1 MRVDILNYKYLLQKM
16 FLIHSWKYYNLFEMR
31 RFLTN
36 YCNEI
41 EACYKNET
49 TINTSLNIIYLIK
62 VVSNQYGFEPT

>member
-1 MRVDILNYKYLLQKM
+1 
-16 FLIHSWKYYNLFEMR
+16 MR